1 MKKLNN
7 KGMTL
12 IELLISFAIT
22 SAIVVSMFNVILN
35 YQTEQSTEALKSDII
50 AYKNTITKL
59 IQADIIKGELKS
71 VDIKPIK
78 QVNNYTEYGFILTFN
93 RNLGSSSLSDP
104 DSLGSGGVLVKEL
117 TVRTSNTEEN
127 YITYDD
133 INNKGVLQSVK
144 YALPSVGK
152 GIIPAKDNQST
163 TETNLTKFTA
173 VSTNVNDYTKVD
185 PVTFLNLGINY
196 FDLDITISNNELG
209 GDYHIKIIAP
219 LNYSYCKQK
228 Y

>member
-78 QVNNYTEYGFILTFN
+78 QVNHYTEYGFILTFN
-93 RNLGSSSLSDP
+93 RSLGSSSLIEP
-104 DSLGSGGVLVKEL
+104 DSPTGLVREVLVKEL
-117 TVRTSNTEEN
+117 TIRTSNTEEN

-144 YALPSVGK
+144 YSLPSVGK
-152 GIIPAKDNQST
+152 GVVPSKDNQST

-185 PVTFLNLGINY
+185 PITALNLGINY

-219 LNYSYCKQK
+219 LNYSYCK
-228 Y
+228 